1 MIPLS
6 FILSLLIAYFV
17 SLWSI
22 PLFIRILRRINL
34 VDKDLHKEHILLLPR
49 SGGLPVATGFTAG
62 IMFFLFFFTF
72 FWHDQTWLTESSLT
86 LLFAAVLTIFI
97 ITFVGFLDDLLV
109 VKSEQLHLPGGL
121 RQWQKPLLTL
131 VAAVPLMVVN
141 AGTSKLIVPFIGHVE
156 FGLFYPLLIV
166 PLGVIGAANM
176 VNLLAGFNG
185 LEAGMGLIYLGSLG
199 SYAYVHERY
208 LAVIIALVTFA
219 ALLAFY
225 FYNKYPAKF
234 LAGDSLTYLLGAV
247 LATIAI
253 VGDLEKAAII
263 ISIPF
268 FVEFLLKLRG
278 KFKMKTVGYLKKG
291 KVHSNYSKIYS
302 LPHFFTRT
310 GKFTERQVVYFM
322 YLIQLF
328 FAVLIWLV

>member
-6 FILSLLIAYFV
+6 FILSLLVAFFA

-22 PLFIRILRRINL
+22 PWIICVLRRINL
-34 VDKDLHKEHILLLPR
+34 VDKDLHKEPIPILPR
-49 SGGLPVATGFTAG
+49 SGGLPVAAGFTAG
-62 IMFFLFFFTF
+62 LMFFLFFFTF
-72 FWHDQTWLTESSLT
+72 FGRDQTWLTESSLT

-97 ITFVGFLDDLLV
+97 ITFIGFLDDLLV

-141 AGTSKLIVPFIGHVE
+141 AGTSKLIVPFIGHVD
-156 FGLFYPLLIV
+156 FGLLYPLLIV

-176 VNLLAGFNG
+176 VNLFAGFNG
-185 LEAGMGLIYLGSLG
+185 LEAGLGLIYLGSLG
-199 SYAYVHERY
+199 SYAYFHERH
-208 LAVIIALVTFA
+208 LAAIIAFVTFA

-234 LAGDSLTYLLGAV
+234 IAGDSLTYLLGAV

-253 VGDLEKAAII
+253 VGDLEKAAIL

-268 FVEFLLKLRG
+268 FIEFLLKLRG
-278 KFKMKTVGYLKKG
+278 KFKMKTVGYLKNG
-291 KVHSNYSKIYS
+291 KIYSNYSNIYS

-328 FAVLIWLV
+328 FAVLIWFV